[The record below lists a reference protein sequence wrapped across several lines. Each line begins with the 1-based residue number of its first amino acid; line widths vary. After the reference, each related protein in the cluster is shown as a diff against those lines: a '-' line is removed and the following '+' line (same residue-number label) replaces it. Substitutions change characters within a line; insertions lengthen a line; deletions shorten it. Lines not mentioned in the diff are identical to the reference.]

1 VDKILIIGAGGQIGT
16 ELTVYLRN
24 IYGSANVIA
33 SDIRATLHN
42 DLMEGGPFIRMDAMD
57 SRQVYQV
64 VQKEKV
70 DQVYFLAAILSA
82 VCEKN
87 PEMAWDI
94 NMGCLNSVLRI
105 ANELKFKM
113 FVPSSIGAF
122 GENTPKQKTPQL
134 TVQRPNSIYGVT
146 KVAGELL
153 CDYYHARYGI
163 DVRGLRFPGIIS
175 NLVPPGGGTTDY
187 AVDIYHK
194 ALRNKH
200 YTCYLRGDTYL
211 DMMYMPDALHAAAT
225 LMEADHDKLRFH
237 NAYNVSAMSFCPEII
252 AASIRKHI
260 PDFIIDYE
268 IDPIR
273 QCIADSWPDSMDD
286 SAARQDW
293 GWSPEYDLEMMSQDM
308 ITVLR
313 ERFRRKE
320 YEETESAS

>member
-1 VDKILIIGAGGQIGT
+1 
-16 ELTVYLRN
+16 
-24 IYGSANVIA
+24 
-33 SDIRATLHN
+33 
-42 DLMEGGPFIRMDAMD
+42 MDAMD

>member
-1 VDKILIIGAGGQIGT
+1 MDKILIIGAGGQIGT

>member
-1 VDKILIIGAGGQIGT
+1 MDKILIIGAGGQIGT

-24 IYGSANVIA
+24 IYGSNNVIA
-33 SDIRATLHN
+33 SDIRATLHPE
-42 DLMEGGPFIRMDAMD
+42 LMEGGPFIRMDAMD

-64 VQKEKV
+64 IQKEKV

-122 GENTPKQKTPQL
+122 GDSTPKRKTPQL
-134 TVQRPNSIYGVT
+134 TIQRPNSIYGVT

-194 ALRNKH
+194 ALRYRQ
-200 YTCYLRGDTYL
+200 YTCYLRGNTYL
-211 DMMYMPDALHAAAT
+211 DMMYLPDALKAAAT
-225 LMEADHDKLRFH
+225 LMEAEHDKLRFH
-237 NAYNVSAMSFCPEII
+237 NAYNVSAMSLCPEMI

-260 PDFIIDYE
+260 PEFTLDFE
-268 IDPIR
+268 IDPVR
-273 QCIADSWPDSMDD
+273 QSIADSWPDSMDD
-286 SAARQDW
+286 SAARKDW
-293 GWSPEYDLEMMSQDM
+293 GWSPEYDLDMMSEDM

-320 YEETESAS
+320 HEETEPLS